1 MKNTYN
7 FDFNQGEF
15 IMSGGDV
22 AVLTGID
29 ALMLWIDKTIR
40 TQFGRYSIYNSKNYG
55 ANIED
60 LIIGKSYGFDFVESE
75 LKREIETALLR
86 HEDILGMDKF
96 SVVKK
101 DTVLEVS
108 FTLKTVYGNIDKEV
122 RYDV

>member
-7 FDFNQGEF
+7 FDFKQGEF
-15 IMSGGDV
+15 VMYGGGV
-22 AVLTGID
+22 VVLVGID
-29 ALMLWIDKTIR
+29 ALRLWIDKTIR
-40 TQFGRYSIYNSKNYG
+40 TQFERYSIYKGKNYG

-96 SVVKK
+96 SVVKRG
-101 DTVLEVS
+101 TVLEVN

-122 RYDV
+122 RYDG

>member
-7 FDFNQGEF
+7 FDFKQGEF
-15 IMSGGDV
+15 VMSGGNIS
-22 AVLTGID
+22 VLTGID

-40 TQFGRYSIYNSKNYG
+40 TQLGRYSIYNGKNYG

-75 LKREIETALLR
+75 LKREMETALLR

-96 SVVKK
+96 SVVKRG
-101 DTVLEVS
+101 TVLEVS

-122 RYDV
+122 RYDD

>member
-15 IMSGGDV
+15 VMSGGAV
-22 AVLTGID
+22 AVLTGVD

-40 TQFGRYSIYNSKNYG
+40 TQFERYSIYGDKSYG

-75 LKREIETALLR
+75 LKREIDTALLR

-96 SVVKK
+96 SVVKRG
-101 DTVLEVS
+101 TVLEVS

-122 RYDV
+122 SYDG